1 MTPQNWFSF
10 EVGFFLIEKTD
21 QTKYIVL
28 EQAENLQIQ
37 QGNIMQLGLKVQINS
52 ISQRREKK
60 KKTSRKTLD
69 SRTVIILKADAF
81 VYTPSSCTW
90 NPWCTTRKNDNFFWS
105 TLKRPTERAIVMNKI
120 VSFIATSTARSD
132 IGYHDQNKRMVY

>member
-1 MTPQNWFSF
+1 
-10 EVGFFLIEKTD
+10 
-21 QTKYIVL
+21 
-28 EQAENLQIQ
+28 
-37 QGNIMQLGLKVQINS
+37 MQLGLKVQINN

-60 KKTSRKTLD
+60 KTSWKTPD
-69 SRTVIILKADAF
+69 SKTVIILKAYTF

-90 NPWCTTRKNDNFFWS
+90 YPWCTTRKNDIFFWS

-132 IGYHDQNKRMVY
+132 IGYHGQNKRMVY